1 MRLKNKV
8 LFVLFIFA
16 VCLASAAAQE
26 EKAQAILESK
36 SDGLVFFT
44 VFDAEKSE
52 IAQGTGFLIGDGI
65 LATTYQL
72 VSGAANIEGIDRK
85 GKKVRFDGLV
95 DADKNMN
102 LALLKVRSKG
112 VPLSIAGVDSL
123 KYGQQLY
130 ALGASEVGEF
140 KAYSGK
146 IMQILDFMQK
156 KVLDTTIV
164 TTETFNGGPVLNEE
178 GQVIGMTIYLEFGKK
193 FVIPAEYLNDL
204 SKTGSVTKFK
214 NQEPV
219 EYLET
224 FEGINFAGK
233 VYSSLKDAGRAE
245 KYLKKIVEQKPDDI
259 ETLLLLA
266 SVYTEQRDY
275 MAAISSYKKVLE
287 LKPDR
292 DDIQLKLGEV
302 YLSRRDW
309 KEAIQ
314 ELQKAVKLNAQNFSA
329 HYGIGAAHQELREF
343 DEAAAAFEKFLAS
356 SPADKKDTYS
366 RLGECYSESEQ
377 FEKAAAA
384 FEEALKPQPQ
394 DPALNYKYAKALQ
407 NGGQLDKAS
416 DVYYLLAQIVPDEAN
431 IYYNNVVNM
440 FNEARLY
447 DKAVEAAAKV
457 AELKPQD
464 ADAQYNLGYMY
475 IQMKKY
481 EEAIAAFNRTLEI
494 RPDFEFALMQ
504 LGYAYNQLKKYR
516 DSIAAYQ
523 KLVEINPQSD
533 NAWLNMGIGYMLLKQ
548 WDNALEP
555 MIKTIEIKPDNGTAY
570 YNLAIC
576 YLNLKD
582 NVSARHVYQEL
593 KEVDAELAQRL
604 LKYFR

>member
-1 MRLKNKV
+1 
-8 LFVLFIFA
+8 
-16 VCLASAAAQE
+16 
-26 EKAQAILESK
+26 
-36 SDGLVFFT
+36 
-44 VFDAEKSE
+44 
-52 IAQGTGFLIGDGI
+52 
-65 LATTYQL
+65 
-72 VSGAANIEGIDRK
+72 
-85 GKKVRFDGLV
+85 
-95 DADKNMN
+95 
-102 LALLKVRSKG
+102 
-112 VPLSIAGVDSL
+112 
-123 KYGQQLY
+123 
-130 ALGASEVGEF
+130 
-140 KAYSGK
+140 
-146 IMQILDFMQK
+146 
-156 KVLDTTIV
+156 
-164 TTETFNGGPVLNEE
+164 
-178 GQVIGMTIYLEFGKK
+178 
-193 FVIPAEYLNDL
+193 
-204 SKTGSVTKFK
+204 
-214 NQEPV
+214 
-219 EYLET
+219 
-224 FEGINFAGK
+224 
-233 VYSSLKDAGRAE
+233 
-245 KYLKKIVEQKPDDI
+245 
-259 ETLLLLA
+259 
-266 SVYTEQRDY
+266 
-275 MAAISSYKKVLE
+275 
-287 LKPDR
+287 
-292 DDIQLKLGEV
+292 
-302 YLSRRDW
+302 
-309 KEAIQ
+309 
-314 ELQKAVKLNAQNFSA
+314 
-329 HYGIGAAHQELREF
+329 
-343 DEAAAAFEKFLAS
+343 AFEKFLAS
-356 SPADKKDTYS
+356 SPVDKKDTYS